1 MQKIVPCLWFNI
13 EAEAAARFYTS
24 IFKNSRIL
32 ETTHYGEDGPGT
44 KGFVLTVR
52 FLLDGEE
59 FLALNG
65 GPEFK
70 FTEAEA
76 VSFVVNCD
84 TQQEIDR
91 FWEQLS
97 EGGQEVECGWLKDKF
112 GLSWQVLPT
121 ILPELIADRDPAKRD
136 RVMKALMQMKKL
148 DIAALEDAAQGTYA
162 DIANLSL

>member
-1 MQKIVPCLWFNI
+1 MKKIVPCLWFNT

-32 ETTHYGEDGPGT
+32 ETTHYGEDGPGP
-44 KGFVLTVR
+44 KGSVLTVR

-70 FTEAEA
+70 FNEA

-91 FWEQLS
+91 FWQHLS
-97 EGGQEVECGWLKDKF
+97 EGGQQVECGWLKDKF
-112 GLSWQVLPT
+112 GLSWQVVPT
-121 ILPELIADRDPAKRD
+121 ILPELLADQDAAKRD
-136 RVMKALMQMKKL
+136 RVMKAILQMKKL
-148 DIAALEDAAQGTYA
+148 DIAALEHAAQGTYTE
-162 DIANLSL
+162 IANIVL